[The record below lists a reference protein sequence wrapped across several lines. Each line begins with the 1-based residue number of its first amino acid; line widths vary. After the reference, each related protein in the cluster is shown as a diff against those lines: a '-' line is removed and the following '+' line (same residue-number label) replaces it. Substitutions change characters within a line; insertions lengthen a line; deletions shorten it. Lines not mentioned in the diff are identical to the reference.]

1 MAIERINTELCNGCG
16 ICVTTCPVDVIRLN
30 TAAQEKGEQPDCQMS
45 CPAGVDMR
53 RYLYLLREGLVEEA
67 MAVLR
72 DSLPI
77 PAVTG
82 RVCSHPCE
90 TQCFRKEVDEA
101 VNINGLERFVA
112 DYCLNEK
119 AQPARKIYA
128 AKVAVI
134 GSGPAGLSCAYF
146 LARVGYPVTVFEAMS
161 VRGGMLKVGI
171 PEHRLPKEILEA
183 QIDYI
188 QDLGVQF
195 KTGVTVGKDITLEA
209 LQKDYQAIF
218 YAIGNQLSRRL
229 PIPGNGLNGVI
240 SGLDFLRDVK
250 LERGATVKN
259 RVVVIG
265 GGNVAVDV
273 ALTTLR
279 SGAKEVC
286 LCCVEPK
293 AQMPGH
299 PEEVDQAVEEGV
311 VLFDS
316 WGPRAI
322 LGDDEGKVTG
332 AKLVR
337 CISVL
342 DESGKF
348 NPCYNEGETK
358 TIAADM
364 IVLAVGQ
371 EADLSILPQGMMLTP
386 GGTIQTDP
394 ITLETTV
401 TGVFAGGDVVSRQ
414 ASVVEAIAAGKRA
427 SISIDRYLKGEAL
440 KTGRYLRRA
449 ARVKNPPKEGVDKI
463 ARKTTPTLPVL
474 ERRENFKEVKGRFNE
489 DVANL
494 EAQRCMTCG
503 SLATIKYVDDCQLC
517 LYCERDCPQKAIYVS
532 PEKKITPLIA
542 WG

>member
-1 MAIERINTELCNGCG
+1 MAIERIDLELCNGCG
-16 ICVTTCPVDVIRLN
+16 ICVTTCPVDVIRLD
-30 TAAQEKGEQPDCQMS
+30 TAAREKGEQPDCQMA

-72 DSLPI
+72 DSLPL

-119 AQPARKIYA
+119 VRPARKIYS
-128 AKVAVI
+128 AKVAVV
-134 GSGPAGLSCAYF
+134 GSGPAGLACAYF
-146 LARVGYPVTVFEAMS
+146 LVRMGYPVTVFEAMP
-161 VRGGMLKVGI
+161 VRGGMLRVGI
-171 PEHRLPKEILEA
+171 PEYRLPKEILEA

-188 QDLGVQF
+188 QDLGVEF
-195 KTGVTVGKDITLEA
+195 RTGVTIGKDITLEA
-209 LQKDYQAIF
+209 LQKDYQAVF

-229 PIPGNGLNGVI
+229 QISGSGLDGVI
-240 SGLDFLRDVK
+240 SGLDFLRDTK
-250 LERGATVKN
+250 LEQKIKVKD

-273 ALTTLR
+273 ALTLLR
-279 SGAKEVC
+279 SGAKEVY
-286 LCCVEPK
+286 LACVEPK
-293 AQMPGH
+293 VQMPGH
-299 PEEVDQAVEEGV
+299 PEEIDQAVEEGV
-311 VLFDS
+311 ILFDS
-316 WGPRAI
+316 WGPKAI
-322 LGDDEGKVTG
+322 LGDEGKVTG
-332 AKLVR
+332 IELMN
-337 CISVL
+337 CISVF
-342 DESGKF
+342 DNAGTF
-348 NPCYNEGETK
+348 NPRYNERETK
-358 TIAADM
+358 TVAADM

-371 EADLSILPQGMMLTP
+371 EADLSVIPQGMMLAP
-386 GGTIQTDP
+386 NGAIQADP
-394 ITLETTV
+394 IALETTL
-401 TGVFAGGDVVSRQ
+401 TGVFAGGDIVSGQ
-414 ASVVEAIAAGKRA
+414 ASIVEAIAAGKRA
-427 SISIDRYLKGEAL
+427 SISIDRYLKGESL

-449 ARVKNPPKEGVDKI
+449 ARVKNPPREGVERM
-463 ARKTTPTLPVL
+463 ARKTMPILPVI
-474 ERRENFKEVKGRFNE
+474 ERRANFKEVKGGFNE

-503 SLATIKYVDDCQLC
+503 SQATIKYVDDCQLC

-532 PEKKITPLIA
+532 PDKKITPLIA